1 MMNSCR
7 CRIQREV
14 DEDAA
19 DELLRESLIEQG
31 KDACLRVLVKGRTPS
46 DETRTGSIVDGE
58 DNAFTLPPFD
68 EGGCLR
74 FRLSTTPR
82 ASSVLE
88 APSSTALEALVKF
101 MREDTEGR
109 LGGGRSRRV
118 DARLAPVELPGPKVD
133 GSDF

>member
-1 MMNSCR
+1 MR
-7 CRIQREV
+7 
-14 DEDAA
+14 
-19 DELLRESLIEQG
+19 
-31 KDACLRVLVKGRTPS
+31 GRK
-46 DETRTGSIVDGE
+46 EIVDGE

-101 MREDTEGR
+101 MREDC
-109 LGGGRSRRV
+109 RRE
-118 DARLAPVELPGPKVD
+118 APRRRKL
-133 GSDF
+133 